1 MKANSW
7 RAMCGG
13 KEVKLIKCLIE
24 LSCEGTRSL
33 FELADKRAPH
43 SEEELL
49 VTQPS
54 GCTAPCRQPET
65 RAGVHVCD
73 LLIII
78 CL

>member
-1 MKANSW
+1 M
-7 RAMCGG
+7 GG

>member
-1 MKANSW
+1 MSD
-7 RAMCGG
+7 RAQLRGD
-13 KEVKLIKCLIE
+13 
-24 LSCEGTRSL
+24 SCL

-65 RAGVHVCD
+65 WAGVHVCD